1 MADIIIGGILI
12 VLVGAAIAYI
22 VREKKRGVVCIGCP
36 AAGTCSSRNHPEG
49 AGCSCSMNMDAVE
62 AELREAVRDC
72 RGERES

>member
-22 VREKKRGVVCIGCP
+22 VREKKRGTVCIGCP
-36 AAGTCSSRNHPEG
+36 AAGTCSRKNHPDGEG
-49 AGCSCSMNMDAVE
+49 CGCSLDMDAVE

-72 RGERES
+72 HIEK

>member
-49 AGCSCSMNMDAVE
+49 EGCSCSPDMDAVE
-62 AELREAVRDC
+62 AEIREAVRS
-72 RGERES
+72 E

>member
-36 AAGTCSSRNHPEG
+36 AAGTCPSKKHPGG
-49 AGCSCSMNMDAVE
+49 AGCSCSLDMDAVE
-62 AELREAVRDC
+62 AEIREAVRDS